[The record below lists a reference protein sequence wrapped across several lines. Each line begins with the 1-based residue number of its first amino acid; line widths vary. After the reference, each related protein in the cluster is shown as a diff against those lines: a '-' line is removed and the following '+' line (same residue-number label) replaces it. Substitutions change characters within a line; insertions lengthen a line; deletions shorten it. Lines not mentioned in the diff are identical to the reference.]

1 MLDLS
6 LKTLEIKREKGK
18 AMLEQP
24 KMLALINRYQ
34 TLCFQILPLFEVDVD
49 KHELP
54 GVIGGRDEIQKVL
67 DPFHFS
73 SSISAF

>member
-6 LKTLEIKREKGK
+6 LKTLEIKKEKGK

-49 KHELP
+49 KHELS
-54 GVIGGRDEIQKVL
+54 GVVGGRDEI
-67 DPFHFS
+67 
-73 SSISAF
+73 